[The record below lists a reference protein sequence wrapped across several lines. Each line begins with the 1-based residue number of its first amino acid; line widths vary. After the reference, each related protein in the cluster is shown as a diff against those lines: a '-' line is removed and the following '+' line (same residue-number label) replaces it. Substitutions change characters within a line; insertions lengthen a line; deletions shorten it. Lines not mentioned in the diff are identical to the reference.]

1 MRYGFQGDRNR
12 RDTNPEIEMPQA
24 FYTATKARKFLT
36 VRDAATGAV
45 ITTKA
50 VTGKRDARNLCKVYG
65 WQAWNF

>member
-1 MRYGFQGDRNR
+1 
-12 RDTNPEIEMPQA
+12 MPRA

-36 VRDAATGAV
+36 VRDAVTGAV

-50 VTGKRDARNLCKVYG
+50 VTGKRDAANLCKVNG